1 MDLNIYRKQIDEID
15 EQLIRLL
22 ADRFKVT
29 QKIGEYKKI
38 HKLSAI
44 DTSREKIK
52 FKQLVA
58 LSKSQ
63 KLNPKLITDIF
74 RLVINEVVKNH
85 NSIKNDCR

>member
-15 EQLIRLL
+15 EQIVRLL
-22 ADRFKVT
+22 ANRFKVT
-29 QKIGEYKKI
+29 QKIGDYKKI
-38 HKLSAI
+38 HRLEAI

-52 FKQLVA
+52 FEQLVA

-63 KLNPKLITDIF
+63 NLNSKLITDIF

-85 NSIKNDCR
+85 NTIKNDDL